1 MIAIRKKGSYF
12 LNMKADG
19 CLSSPTGMPAKRTL
33 DTHLGYF
40 ACYLKKR
47 KKDCDVIVDAPE
59 LSHRDGLPC
68 QLARLVHRVL
78 KKRDNHI
85 S

>member
-1 MIAIRKKGSYF
+1 MPE
-12 LNMKADG
+12 
-19 CLSSPTGMPAKRTL
+19 LSDQNACQTHLGYA
-33 DTHLGYF
+33 HLGYF
-40 ACYLKKR
+40 ACYLKKL
-47 KKDCDVIVDAPE
+47 KKGCDVIVDAPE
-59 LSHRDGLPC
+59 LSHRDGLPR